1 MTPARQKFKRSQPE
15 NLPQVTDA
23 NSVLPLAI
31 VAAVSAW
38 LLTQSFP
45 LYLSTIGLLLLLAVG
60 ATLLLRSSL
69 IPALLFL
76 TQAVLFVSDRSSLQ
90 AVVTLD
96 GQIVAASLLAL
107 LLSLQRYLQLPE
119 PARLRELLEQ
129 TFDRFKLPNWLI
141 IRRKKETTTF
151 RSSAG
156 FAELLLIGLR
166 VIAAVVFAA
175 WLLALV
181 PVNPEAP
188 NDVALRP
195 TAHRSIKLGVSFAV
209 AVIVLNT
216 ILNSIAWR
224 RLTPR
229 CARLFHYLELTEWCG
244 REIRA
249 ILRLEEKHKRRRR

>member
-23 NSVLPLAI
+23 NAVLSLAI

-45 LYLSTIGLLLLLAVG
+45 LYLSTIGPLLLLAVG

-69 IPALLFL
+69 VPALLFL
-76 TQAVLFVSDRSSLQ
+76 TQAVLFVSDRSSLEP
-90 AVVTLD
+90 VVTIE
-96 GQIVAASLLAL
+96 GQIVAGSLLVL

-119 PARLRELLEQ
+119 PTRLRELLQ
-129 TFDRFKLPNWLI
+129 QAFDRFRLPSWLVM
-141 IRRKKETTTF
+141 RREKEPATF
-151 RSSAG
+151 QGSAG
-156 FAELLLIGLR
+156 FGEVLLIGFR
-166 VIAAVVFAA
+166 VVAAVVFAA

-188 NDVALRP
+188 SDVALLP
-195 TAHRSIKLGVSFAV
+195 TAHRSIKLGVGITV

-229 CARLFHYLELTEWCG
+229 GARLFHYLELTEWCG

-249 ILRLEEKHKRRRR
+249 ILRLEEKRKRRRR